1 MARFLTLWR
10 RNPVAPWP
18 TDPIEYSKLQ
28 EKAWAGIDDL
38 IKKGIVKEFGF
49 FLNGTSGYAI
59 GEGESADTFRNVS
72 MFTPY
77 WESEVHEIIPFE
89 KGKEI
94 LRGLLK
100 AQIAAAKK

>member
-1 MARFLTLWR
+1 LERG
-10 RNPVAPWP
+10 
-18 TDPIEYSKLQ
+18 
-28 EKAWAGIDDL
+28 WAGIDDL

-72 MFTPY
+72 MFLPY

-100 AQIAAAKK
+100 AQIAATKK